1 MLGFSDHPVEDT
13 NTYKVWAGDNLM
25 YGPIALPTLIQWVQ
39 EGRVLPDTWVHT
51 EASNSWTRAKEFTV
65 LRECFREVTD
75 TVYVPRFEAVRPQ
88 ELRNFPV
95 FSAFSDNDL
104 EEFFHFT
111 KVQEASPEQL
121 LIKKDAPCD
130 AAYLLVSGEVRV
142 RLMIGLEE
150 VTLAR
155 IGPGEFFGELGM
167 FTQSRRTADVVAQTE
182 TRLLRV
188 SAQAFQLMI
197 RQIPRL
203 AAPLLFAMAQCM
215 AHRIADDNKKLQRE
229 VASAFLWR

>member
-1 MLGFSDHPVEDT
+1 MEDT
-13 NTYKVWAGDNLM
+13 NTYKVWASDNLM
-25 YGPIALPTLIQWVQ
+25 YGPIGLKTLMQWVE
-39 EGRVLPDTWVHT
+39 EGRVLTDTWIHAET
-51 EASNSWTRAKEFTV
+51 SNSWTRAKEFTF
-65 LRECFREVTD
+65 LRECFREITD
-75 TVYVPRFEAVRPQ
+75 TVYVPRLEVIRPQ
-88 ELRNFPV
+88 ELRSFPV

-121 LIKKDAPCD
+121 LIKKDTPCD
-130 AAYLLVSGEVRV
+130 AAYLIVSGEVRV
-142 RLMIGLEE
+142 RLMVGLEE

-167 FTQSRRTADVVAQTE
+167 FTQSRRTADVVAQMD

-197 RQIPRL
+197 REIPRL